1 MKTMIQGTIENK
13 VVTLHRKRVLIL
25 AYALSP
31 DLGSEYR
38 SAWELVS
45 QISQHHDVTV
55 LFGDSDALMGSF
67 EYFDRHLDQNVITFD
82 AVKVHAT
89 KWQVLLAK
97 KMRRM
102 PWALA
107 FPILLHTWHKKAFL
121 VAQKLHQDAP
131 FDIAHQIGPIGFRNP
146 GYLWKLDCHTY
157 WGPIGG
163 AQFINT
169 RMIKN
174 RKSLYFAEA
183 IIRNLSVS
191 LQAFSPYIKNAAKGF
206 DRLSFATIEN
216 ADYFFKNYQ
225 RTGPVVSDQ
234 GLFEVSES
242 EHIEGSNATVNVTW
256 AGSLTPR
263 KNVDALIDVIKQSR
277 ANVKFN
283 ILGGGPRETEIRA
296 LAMQFPNVNYCGFLS
311 RSDVMQVLNE
321 SHAILLTSLSEAN
334 TAILFEAIE
343 NNCIPIVPR
352 TNGFVSVLNDEVG
365 YLIDQSDY
373 QSAVLQT
380 VDALHALTDINIRR
394 AMRDKLQCHKRTLTW
409 VALSAAHMSQ
419 YE

>member
-1 MKTMIQGTIENK
+1 MSQSTVENK
-13 VVTLHRKRVLIL
+13 VVSLRRKRVLIL

-31 DLGSEYR
+31 VLGSEYR

-45 QISQHHDVTV
+45 QISKHHDVTV

-67 EYFDRHLDQNVITFD
+67 ECFDSHVDQNPITFN
-82 AVKVHAT
+82 AVKVNAAN
-89 KWQVLLAK
+89 WQVLLAK
-97 KMRRM
+97 KMLRM

-121 VAQKLHQDAP
+121 VAQKLHQDEP

-146 GYLWKLDCHTY
+146 GYLWKLDCDTY

-169 RMIKN
+169 AMIKN
-174 RKSLYFAEA
+174 KKSLYFAEA
-183 IIRNLSVS
+183 IVRNLSVS

-234 GLFEVSES
+234 GLFDVSDS
-242 EHIEGSNATVNVTW
+242 AHIKGSGETVNVTW

-263 KNVDALIDVIKQSR
+263 KNVDALIDIIKQSR
-277 ANVKFN
+277 DNVIFN
-283 ILGGGPRETEIRA
+283 ILGGGPREAEIRA
-296 LAMQFPNVNYCGFLS
+296 IATQFPNVNYCGFLS
-311 RSDVMQVLNE
+311 RSDVMQVLSE

-352 TNGFVSVLNDEVG
+352 INGFVSVLNDEVG
-365 YLIDQSDY
+365 FLIDQSDY

-380 VDALHALTDINIRR
+380 VDALHALGDIGTQHT
-394 AMRDKLQCHKRTLTW
+394 MLDKLKFHKRKLTW
-409 VALSAAHMSQ
+409 EALSAAHMSQ